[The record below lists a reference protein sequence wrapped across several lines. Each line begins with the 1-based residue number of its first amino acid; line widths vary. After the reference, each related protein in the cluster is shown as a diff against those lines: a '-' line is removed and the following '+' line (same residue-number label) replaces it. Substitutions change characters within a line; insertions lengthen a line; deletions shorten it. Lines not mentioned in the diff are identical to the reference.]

1 MDVLKYKI
9 PLIVYLDKP
18 VIKNSYSTYDV
29 NMDEIDFHSISKYDI
44 EKLDG
49 QYDWI
54 DAWMNR
60 DYDKKMAGFNNED
73 VTMEVVYDNGYYFVT
88 LVSEKPFDT
97 IVKNNQYFSSD
108 GPWEEVTLK
117 EAVIRFIEGC
127 LSDGIGE
134 NEIGRIT
141 YQGHRCDVWLGNLIE
156 I

>member
-1 MDVLKYKI
+1 
-9 PLIVYLDKP
+9 
-18 VIKNSYSTYDV
+18 
-29 NMDEIDFHSISKYDI
+29 
-44 EKLDG
+44 
-49 QYDWI
+49 
-54 DAWMNR
+54 
-60 DYDKKMAGFNNED
+60 MAGFNNKD
-73 VTMEVVYDNGYYFVT
+73 VSMEVVYDNGYYFVT

-141 YQGHRCDVWLGNLIE
+141 YQGHICDVWLGNLIK

>member
-18 VIKNSYSTYDV
+18 VVKNSYSTYDV

-60 DYDKKMAGFNNED
+60 DYDKKMAGFNNKD
-73 VTMEVVYDNGYYFVT
+73 VSMEVVYDNGYYFVT

-97 IVKNNQYFSSD
+97 IVKNNQYFSSN

-117 EAVIRFIEGC
+117 EAVVRFLEGC